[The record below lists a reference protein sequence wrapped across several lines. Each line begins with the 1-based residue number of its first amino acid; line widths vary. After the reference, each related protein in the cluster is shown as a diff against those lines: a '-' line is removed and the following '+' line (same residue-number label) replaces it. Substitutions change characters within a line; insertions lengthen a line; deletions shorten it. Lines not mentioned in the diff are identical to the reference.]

1 MIHTVSTNSINATTH
16 TGYNISNHLMQKGD
30 VWECRARRTFTKL
43 TASYQ
48 TDNWY
53 MAEIQET
60 CESVFRQ
67 TKLVGGR
74 RDGRTHGES
83 HNVTHVVEA
92 PMPSIGGGKLF
103 TWSDV

>member
-1 MIHTVSTNSINATTH
+1 
-16 TGYNISNHLMQKGD
+16 
-30 VWECRARRTFTKL
+30 
-43 TASYQ
+43 
-48 TDNWY
+48 

-103 TWSDV
+103 TWSDVEYKIAEGSLETVPGI